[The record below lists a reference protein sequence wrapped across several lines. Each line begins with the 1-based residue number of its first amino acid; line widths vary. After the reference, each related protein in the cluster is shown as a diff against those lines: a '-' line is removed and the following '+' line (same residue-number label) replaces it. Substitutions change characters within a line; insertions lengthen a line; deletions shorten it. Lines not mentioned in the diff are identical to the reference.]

1 MEMIFIPDGKTKSM
15 STLSTKVDV
24 AKVAGKD
31 VSEKKEWLL
40 ISIIK

>member
-31 VSEKKEWLL
+31 VSEKKE
-40 ISIIK
+40 

>member
-1 MEMIFIPDGKTKSM
+1 MIFIPDGRTKNM

-31 VSEKKEWLL
+31 N
-40 ISIIK
+40 